1 MISAALEQRQALG
14 QFLTPPGIANFMASL
29 FERRPHELKLL
40 DPGAGAGSLSA
51 ALVHQLCRAS
61 VRPHSIGV
69 TAYEVDSRF
78 IPALEQTYAG
88 CESACLRAGISFSAE
103 IFNGDFIESALHL
116 FRADLF
122 SVAKKP
128 FNAAILN
135 PPYRKIQSVSA
146 ARLLLRSAEIETSNL
161 YTGFLALAARL
172 LSDDGELVAITP
184 RSFCNGPYFKSF
196 RQQFLS
202 EMSLRRL
209 HLFDSRSSAF
219 RDDDVLQENVI
230 LHAVKSAVK
239 PERVV
244 VSASPGVPAEDSV
257 ERYRNYSEIVSPSD
271 PEQFIHLVTDDRQE
285 DARRSIHKLSTSLG
299 MLDLEV
305 STGRV
310 VEFRARDFLVSN
322 ASEDSVPLIYPRHFS
337 GGFVRWPAERN
348 RKPDAI
354 RNIEAT
360 QELLVRSGTYVLVK
374 RFTSKE
380 ERRRVVACVYDPHR
394 VSSAKVGFENHLNYF
409 HARGKALSMKLAKGL
424 AAYLNSTIVDC
435 YFRQFNG
442 HTQVN
447 AADLRNLRYPTRE
460 QLDQLGSRIPEQFSQ
475 QTALDE
481 LVTAVIS

>member
-1 MISAALEQRQALG
+1 MTSASLEQRQALG

-29 FERRPHELKLL
+29 FEHHPHEVKLL
-40 DPGAGAGSLSA
+40 DPGAGIGTLSA
-51 ALVHQLCRAS
+51 ALVQQLCRAS
-61 VRPHSIGV
+61 VRPHGIVV
-69 TAYEVDSRF
+69 TAYEVDSCL
-78 IPALEQTYAG
+78 IPALEQTYAN

-103 IFNGDFIESALHL
+103 IINSDFIESALQL

-122 SVAKKP
+122 SVAQKP

-135 PPYRKIQSVSA
+135 PPYRKIQSDSA

-209 HLFDSRSSAF
+209 HLLDSRTAAF
-219 RDDDVLQENVI
+219 RDDNVLQENVI

-239 PERVV
+239 PDRVI
-244 VSASPGVPAEDSV
+244 VSISPGVPAENLV
-257 ERYRNYSEIVSPSD
+257 EQHRNYSEIVSPSD
-271 PEQFIHLVTDDRQE
+271 PEQFIHLVTDDVQE

-299 MLDLEV
+299 KLGLEV

-322 ASEDSVPLIYPRHFS
+322 ASEDSFPLIYPRHFS
-337 GGFVRWPAERN
+337 GGFVQWPVEKN

-354 RNIEAT
+354 RDLEAT
-360 QELLVRSGTYVLVK
+360 QELLVQSGIYVLVK

-380 ERRRVVACVYDPHR
+380 ERRRVVACIYDPRR

-447 AADLRNLRYPTRE
+447 AADLRNLPYPTRE
-460 QLDQLGSRIPEQFSQ
+460 QLDQLGSRIPEEFPQ
-475 QTALDE
+475 QPALDE
-481 LVTAVIS
+481 LVAAAIS